1 METATTPV
9 SGVKTSSDQILDSI
23 GRIAP
28 ILTQHVEDEEKIG
41 RLSAP
46 VVDALRAAG
55 FFKLFLPKSLGGLE
69 VDPLTM
75 AKLVEEVARCNTA
88 AGWSLMVA
96 NTTLPMLSRIPDK
109 GIEEIFSNNPNAF
122 LAGSVH
128 PPMMA
133 TRTEGGYLINGRN
146 PLVSNIHEA
155 HWIFVLGLVMEGG
168 QPKFTDGHPEILG
181 VYMRA
186 KDCRILDTW
195 TVLGM
200 HATDSNDV
208 EAKDVFVPDA
218 RLFAL
223 TPEFNPGRHFKGPLY
238 KVPAACANIACLL
251 APVTIAVAQNAID
264 ELKDLAGRK
273 TPLGSMV
280 PLRERGV
287 MQRKLGRA
295 EALVQSSRAYLHEKI
310 AQCWK
315 KTTGGESISLEE
327 KAGLLLAA
335 TYTNQSC
342 VEAVELMYT
351 AAGTNGIYL
360 RNKLAHYV
368 TDAQVLR
375 QHGFMNESRYET
387 GGQVFFGL
395 PPDLPIIEL

>member
-1 METATTPV
+1 
-9 SGVKTSSDQILDSI
+9 
-23 GRIAP
+23 
-28 ILTQHVEDEEKIG
+28 
-41 RLSAP
+41 
-46 VVDALRAAG
+46 
-55 FFKLFLPKSLGGLE
+55 
-69 VDPLTM
+69 
-75 AKLVEEVARCNTA
+75 
-88 AGWSLMVA
+88 MVA
-96 NTTLPMLSRIPDK
+96 NTTLPMLSRIPEK
-109 GIEEIFSNNPNAF
+109 GIEEIFNDNPDAF
-122 LAGSVH
+122 VAGSVH

-155 HWIFVLGLVMEGG
+155 HWIFVLALVMEGG
-168 QPKFTDGHPEILG
+168 QPKFSQGHPEILG
-181 VYMRA
+181 IYMRA
-186 KDCRILDTW
+186 KDCRVLDTW

-208 EAKDVFVPDA
+208 EAKDVFVPDD

-223 TPEFNPGRHFKGPLY
+223 APEFIPGRHFKGPLY
-238 KVPAACANIACLL
+238 QAPAACANIACLL
-251 APVTIAVAQNAID
+251 APITIAVAQNAIN
-264 ELKDLAGRK
+264 ELKDLASRK

-280 PLRERGV
+280 TLRERGV

-315 KTTGGESISLEE
+315 KTTAGESISLEE

-342 VEAVELMYT
+342 VEAIELMYT
-351 AAGTNGIYL
+351 AAGTSGIYL
-360 RNKLAHYV
+360 RNKLAHYM

-375 QHGFMNESRYET
+375 QHGFMNESRFET
-387 GGQVFFGL
+387 AGQVYFGL

>member
-1 METATTPV
+1 METATTPI
-9 SGVKTSSDQILDSI
+9 SGVKISSNQILDRISH
-23 GRIAP
+23 IAP
-28 ILTQHVEDEEKIG
+28 ILSQHVEDEEKIG

-46 VVDALRAAG
+46 VVDALRAEG

-69 VDPLTM
+69 IDPLTT
-75 AKLVEEVARCNTA
+75 AKLVEEVARYNTA
-88 AGWSLMVA
+88 AAWSLMVA
-96 NTTLPMLSRIPDK
+96 NTTLPMLSRIPEK
-109 GIEEIFSNNPNAF
+109 GIEEIFNNNPDAF
-122 LAGSVH
+122 VAGSVH

-133 TRTEGGYLINGRN
+133 TRSEGGYLINGRN

-155 HWIFVLGLVMEGG
+155 HWIFVLALVMEGG
-168 QPKFTDGHPEILG
+168 KPKFSNGHPEILG
-181 VYMRA
+181 IYMRA
-186 KDCRILDTW
+186 KDCRVLDTW

-200 HATDSNDV
+200 HATDSNDL
-208 EAKDVFVPDA
+208 EAKDVFVPDD
-218 RLFAL
+218 RLFDLA
-223 TPEFNPGRHFKGPLY
+223 PEFIPGRHFKGPLY
-238 KVPAACANIACLL
+238 QVPAACANIACLL
-251 APVTIAVAQNAID
+251 APITIAVAQNAIN
-264 ELKDLAGRK
+264 ELKDLASRK

-280 PLRERGV
+280 TLRERGV

-310 AQCWK
+310 AQFWK

-342 VEAVELMYT
+342 VEAIELMYT

-360 RNKLAHYV
+360 RNKLAHYM

-375 QHGFMNESRYET
+375 QHGFMNESRFET
-387 GGQVFFGL
+387 AGQVYFGL
-395 PPDLPIIEL
+395 SPDSPIIEL

>member
-1 METATTPV
+1 METVATPV
-9 SGVKTSSDQILDSI
+9 SEVKISSNQILDSI
-23 GRIAP
+23 SDIAP
-28 ILTQHVEDEEKIG
+28 VLSQHVEDEEKIG

-46 VVDALRAAG
+46 VVDALRAGG
-55 FFKLFLPKSLGGLE
+55 FFKLFLPRSLGGLE

-75 AKLVEEVARCNTA
+75 AKIVEGVARHNTA

-96 NTTLPMLSRIPDK
+96 NTTLPMLSRIPEE
-109 GIEEIFSNNPNAF
+109 GIEEIFGNNPDV
-122 LAGSVH
+122 LVAGSVH

-146 PLVSNIHEA
+146 PLVSNVHEA
-155 HWIFVLGLVMEGG
+155 HWIMTLALVMEGG
-168 QPKFTDGHPEILG
+168 QPKFTNGHPEILG

-200 HATDSNDV
+200 HATDSNDI
-208 EAKDVFVPDA
+208 EAKDVFVPDH
-218 RLFAL
+218 RLCFIM
-223 TPEFNPGRHFKGPLY
+223 PEFNAGSKFKGPLY
-238 KVPAACANIACLL
+238 KVPAACANIASLL
-251 APVTIAVAQNAID
+251 APVAIAVAQNAID
-264 ELKDLAGRK
+264 ELKDLASKK

-280 PLRERGV
+280 PLKERGV

-295 EALVQSSRAYLHEKI
+295 EALVQSSRAYLHDKI
-310 AQCWK
+310 TQCWQK
-315 KTTGGESISLEE
+315 VISGQPVSLEE

-351 AAGTNGIYL
+351 AAGTSGIYL

-387 GGQVFFGL
+387 GGQVLFGL
-395 PPDLPIIEL
+395 KPDLPIIEL